1 MEERLRGGSTRGSD
15 RWVAV
20 TMRVSGD
27 RGKQVRKGVGG
38 KGRWR
43 RRRGPKRFV
52 VTRRELLGC
61 RRKVAMSH
69 KSMGE
74 GRREGI
80 RRYMYTYTY
89 IYAPELVS

>member
-38 KGRWR
+38 AKGD
-43 RRRGPKRFV
+43 GD
-52 VTRRELLGC
+52 
-61 RRKVAMSH
+61 
-69 KSMGE
+69 GE
-74 GRREGI
+74 GGRSVLLSDRDGS
-80 RRYMYTYTY
+80 Y
-89 IYAPELVS
+89 